1 MLLEQGRDMSPGCR
15 VDKREVSGQRRLA
28 EVRCKGDMLRGAA
41 SYREHLDPPLGDR
54 CCCINPI
61 VDLPDNKDVVQ
72 VGLQPLQ
79 DVRIAEGARG
89 TPTRGVGLEIVLT
102 AKGGGEVTMEEGL
115 LDLLQEDGEAVRGEH
130 GGEGIREDVEEALL
144 VSGVLLGSRAW
155 RC

>member
-1 MLLEQGRDMSPGCR
+1 MSPGCR
-15 VDKREVSGQRRLA
+15 VDKREVARQRCLA

-61 VDLPDNKDVVQ
+61 VDLLGNKDVSQ

-79 DVRIAEGARG
+79 GTRIAESARG
-89 TPTRGVGLEIVLT
+89 TPARGVGLKIVLA
-102 AKGGGEVTMEEGL
+102 AKGGGEVAMEEGL

-130 GGEGIREDVEEALL
+130 GGEGVGEDVEEALL
-144 VSGVLLGSRAW
+144 VLWILLGGRGW